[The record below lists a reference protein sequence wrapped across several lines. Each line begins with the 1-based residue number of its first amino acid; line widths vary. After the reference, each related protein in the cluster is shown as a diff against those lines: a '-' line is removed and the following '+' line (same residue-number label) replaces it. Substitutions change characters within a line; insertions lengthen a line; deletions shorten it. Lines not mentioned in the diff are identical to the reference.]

1 MQIRKGVLGFK
12 GKDWN
17 FFLVDTFAYQNS
29 TWPVREW
36 TTVQLGIWPARCSPI
51 NDRTVLEP
59 SIGGVLLTIIPE
71 TPWLSEVLGL
81 FRSCG
86 WHMLERSASTAGQ
99 LFLLYSWLIVAAIPP
114 VVSQSPG
121 LRLGRWRAHLSPHY
135 PLMIWIPY
143 NCPLP
148 HKLPSI
154 LDWTRAS
161 VFLVACCIK

>member
-1 MQIRKGVLGFK
+1 MQIIKRVLAFK

-36 TTVQLGIWPARCSPI
+36 TTVQLGTVGIWPARCSPI

-59 SIGGVLLTIIPE
+59 SIRGVMLTIIPE

-86 WHMLERSASTAGQ
+86 WRRLERSANRTAVPLLQLTDCCRDNAGCFAITWSTIRQ
-99 LFLLYSWLIVAAIPP
+99 VA
-114 VVSQSPG
+114 
-121 LRLGRWRAHLSPHY
+121 RAHLSPHY

-148 HKLPSI
+148 HKLPSK
-154 LDWTRAS
+154 LDWTRAR
-161 VFLVACCIK
+161 VF